1 MSSGNI
7 FIGDGVTALS
17 IITSLY
23 QKAAPIIKVLL
34 FYHKGQHMS
43 SSLNFNRLKTSQSLY
58 LRQHKDNPIHW
69 WSYGPEALDYSQ
81 KTNKP
86 IFLSI
91 GYSSC
96 HWCHV
101 MAHEAFSDQG
111 VADFLNEH
119 FTCIKVDRE
128 EFPDIDNYY
137 QKAAQLFGSNG
148 GWPLSAFL
156 LPDTRPFYVGTYFP
170 LVSKNDGP
178 NFPGLIKELKR
189 AFDQEQEQVLNNAVQ
204 VTESIKKGN
213 TPPGDVQFDGH
224 FPPPNAVLD
233 AVKEFRDEKWGGYG
247 TAPKFP
253 MYAYYEWALEQMLE
267 GMVAKEQGEFIVN
280 SLEKMLMGA
289 MNDHARGGVHR
300 YSTDEKWLVP
310 HFEKMLYDQAGFL
323 KAMTKLSLVYPSP
336 LVFDSM
342 INTLDYLENE
352 MLSDDKDGMRHFFSA
367 QDADSEGVE
376 GLYFTFSESEFEDL
390 LNAHDD
396 AEETLGKNVEKIK
409 KWFQITEKGNFEHN
423 LNVVSL
429 NPDLKEEYY
438 QQANW
443 DIVRK
448 VRRAILNER
457 KDRMPP
463 ATDNKGVAS
472 WNFMLI
478 TALVDVVQYSQIDVI
493 KRMASNL
500 INTTIEGIFKTF
512 LAVSNEGMKM
522 RHTTTVEFSH
532 PYLEDFV
539 FFAESQLRLY
549 EISANEVF
557 KQNFKDA
564 LGFCTKE
571 FLDDNNMSTRA
582 KLAEHMELYPNQD
595 YTVFD
600 ASFKSPVATYV
611 SLMRRAAVLFSDRD
625 YTDTITNLKDLVTNT
640 VLKVNPVS
648 AGESLRALTYPAE
661 AYRVMK
667 LPKSWAQREE
677 FIKFIPFFLPRFVLD
692 YHNDSN
698 ETYEI
703 CTMNACELK
712 GEGLEEFMKV
722 LTPAQE

>member
-1 MSSGNI
+1 MSS
-7 FIGDGVTALS
+7 
-17 IITSLY
+17 
-23 QKAAPIIKVLL
+23 Q
-34 FYHKGQHMS
+34 
-43 SSLNFNRLKTSQSLY
+43 LNFNRLKNSKSLY
-58 LRQHKDNPIHW
+58 LRQHQENPIHW
-69 WSYGPEALDYSQ
+69 WSYGPEALAYAQ
-81 KTNKP
+81 ENNKP

-101 MAHEAFSDQG
+101 MAHESFVDQG
-111 VADFLNEH
+111 VANFLNEH
-119 FTCIKVDRE
+119 FVAIKVDRE

-170 LVSKNDGP
+170 LTSKDNSP
-178 NFPGLIKELKR
+178 NFPDLLRELKR
-189 AFDQEQEQVLNNAVQ
+189 AFDSEKDQVEKNAIQ
-204 VTESIKKGN
+204 VTEAIKNGAI
-213 TPPGDVQFDGH
+213 PPGEVQFDGH
-224 FPPPNAVLD
+224 FPPPSGILE
-233 AVKEFRDEKWGGYG
+233 AVKEFRDTTWGGYG
-247 TAPKFP
+247 VAPKFP
-253 MYAYYEWALEQMLE
+253 TFAYYEWAIEQMLE
-267 GMVAKEQGEFIVN
+267 GMVTKEHGEFIIN
-280 SLEKMLMGA
+280 SCERMLMGA
-289 MNDHARGGVHR
+289 INDHARGGIHR

-323 KAMTKLSLVYPSP
+323 RTMTKLSLVYPSP

-352 MLSDDKDGMRHFFSA
+352 MLSDDKEGMRHFFAA

-376 GLYFTFSESEFEDL
+376 GLFFTFSEEEFEDL
-390 LNAHDD
+390 LNSNDD
-396 AEETLGKNVEKIK
+396 EQETLGKNIDKIK
-409 KWFQITEKGNFEHN
+409 AWFQITTAGNFEHN
-423 LNVVSL
+423 LNVISM
-429 NPDLKEEYY
+429 NPDLKEEFY
-438 QQANW
+438 QQENW

-448 VRRAILNER
+448 VKRAILNER
-457 KDRMPP
+457 KERMPP
-463 ATDNKGVAS
+463 VTDNKGVAS

-478 TALVDVVQYSQIDVI
+478 SALVDVVQYSQIDVI

-500 INTTIEGIFKTF
+500 INTTIEGVFKTF
-512 LAVSNEGMKM
+512 LTNSEAGMKM

-564 LGFCTKE
+564 LQFISKE
-571 FLDDNNMSTRA
+571 FLDKDKMLTRA
-582 KLAEHMELYPNQD
+582 KLAEHFELYPNQE
-595 YTVFD
+595 YNIFD

-611 SLMRRAAVLFSDRD
+611 QLMRRAAVLFSDRD
-625 YTDTITNLKDLVTNT
+625 YLDTILGLQDTLKNT
-640 VLKVNPVS
+640 ILKVNPVS

-667 LPKSWAQREE
+667 LPRAWAQKED
-677 FIKFIPFFLPRFVLD
+677 FIKFIPYFLPRFVLD
-692 YHNDSN
+692 YHDNTEVS
-698 ETYEI
+698 EPFEI
-703 CTMNACELK
+703 CTMNACEIK
-712 GEGLEEFMKV
+712 GFGFDEFV
-722 LTPAQE
+722 RILTPAQAE

>member
-1 MSSGNI
+1 MN
-7 FIGDGVTALS
+7 
-17 IITSLY
+17 SL
-23 QKAAPIIKVLL
+23 
-34 FYHKGQHMS
+34 
-43 SSLNFNRLKTSQSLY
+43 LNFNRLKTSNSLY

-69 WSYGPEALDYSQ
+69 WSYGPEALDYAQ
-81 KTNKP
+81 RKNLP

-101 MAHEAFSDQG
+101 MAHESFSDQG
-111 VADFLNEH
+111 VADFLNEN
-119 FTCIKVDRE
+119 FVCIKVDRE

-156 LPDTRPFYVGTYFP
+156 LPDTRPFYVGTYYP
-170 LVSKNDGP
+170 LTSKGEAP
-178 NFPGLIKELKR
+178 NFPGLIRELKR
-189 AFDQEQEQVLNNAVQ
+189 AFDQEKEQVDKNAVQ
-204 VTESIKKGN
+204 VTEAIKKGN
-213 TPPGDVQFDGH
+213 IPEGDVNFEGH
-224 FPPPNAVLD
+224 FPAPQAILE
-233 AVKEFRDEKWGGYG
+233 AVKEFRDETWGGYG
-247 TAPKFP
+247 SAPKFP
-253 MYAYYEWALEQMLE
+253 MFAYYEWALEQMLE
-267 GMVAKEQGEFIVN
+267 GMLSKEHGEFIVN

-300 YSTDEKWLVP
+300 YATDEKWLVP

-323 KAMTKLSLVYPSP
+323 RTMTKLSLVYPSP
-336 LVFDSM
+336 LVFDSL
-342 INTLDYLENE
+342 INTLDYLEQE
-352 MLSDDKDGMRHFFSA
+352 MLSDEKDGMRHFFSA

-376 GLYFTFSESEFEDL
+376 GLYFTFSEAEFEDL
-390 LNAHDD
+390 LNRNDD
-396 AEETLGKNVEKIK
+396 EEETLGKNSEMIK
-409 KWFQITEKGNFEHN
+409 RWFQITAQGNFEHN
-423 LNVVSL
+423 LNVISL
-429 NPDLKEEYY
+429 NPELKEEFY
-438 QQANW
+438 QQKNW
-443 DIVRK
+443 DMIRK

-457 KDRMPP
+457 KERMPP

-472 WNFMLI
+472 WNFMMI
-478 TALVDVVQYSQIDVI
+478 SALVDVVQYSQIDVI

-512 LAVSNEGMKM
+512 LINSDDGMKM
-522 RHTTTVEFSH
+522 RHTTTVDSSH

-549 EISANEVF
+549 EISANTVF
-557 KQNFKDA
+557 KQNFRDA
-564 LGFCTKE
+564 IDFVTKE
-571 FLDDNNMSTRA
+571 FLATESMSTRA
-582 KLAEHMELYPNQD
+582 KIAEHFEQYPNQD
-595 YTVFD
+595 YTFFD

-611 SLMRRAAVLFSDRD
+611 QLMRRAAVLFSERD
-625 YTDTITNLKDLVTNT
+625 YTDSILKLKDAVSQT

-648 AGESLRALTYPAE
+648 AGEGLRALTYPME

-667 LPKSWAQREE
+667 VPKLWAQRED
-677 FIKFIPFFLPRFVLD
+677 FLKFIPYFLPRFVLD
-692 YHNDSN
+692 YHDGSEGA

-712 GEGLEEFMKV
+712 GETFEEFTKV

>member
-1 MSSGNI
+1 
-7 FIGDGVTALS
+7 
-17 IITSLY
+17 
-23 QKAAPIIKVLL
+23 
-34 FYHKGQHMS
+34 MS

-58 LRQHKDNPIHW
+58 LKQHKDNPIHW
-69 WSYGPEALDYSQ
+69 WSYGPEALDYAQ
-81 KTNKP
+81 KKNLP

-101 MAHEAFSDQG
+101 MAHESFSDLS
-111 VADFLNEH
+111 VAEFLNEN
-119 FTCIKVDRE
+119 FVCIKVDRE

-156 LPDTRPFYVGTYFP
+156 LPDTRPFYVGTYYP
-170 LVSKNDGP
+170 LTSKNDAP

-189 AFDQEQEQVLNNAVQ
+189 AFDNEQEQVEKNAVQ
-204 VTESIKKGN
+204 VTEAIKKGN
-213 TPPGDVQFDGH
+213 IPEGNVDFEGH
-224 FPPPNAVLD
+224 FPAPNAVLD
-233 AVKEFRDEKWGGYG
+233 AVKEFRDLTWGGYG
-247 TAPKFP
+247 SAPKFP
-253 MYAYYEWALEQMLE
+253 MFAYYEWALEQMLE
-267 GMVAKEQGEFIVN
+267 GMVSKEQGEFIIN
-280 SLEKMLMGA
+280 SLEKMLMGGI
-289 MNDHARGGVHR
+289 NDHARGGVHR

-323 KAMTKLSLVYPSP
+323 RTMTKLSLVYPSP
-336 LVFDSM
+336 LVFDSL

-352 MLSDDKDGMRHFFSA
+352 MLSDEKEGMRHFFSA

-390 LNAHDD
+390 LNRHDD
-396 AEETLGKNVEKIK
+396 EEETLGKNSEMIK
-409 KWFQITEKGNFEHN
+409 KWFQITTAGNFEHN
-423 LNVVSL
+423 LNVISL
-429 NPDLKEEYY
+429 NPELKEEFY

-448 VRRAILNER
+448 VKRAILTER

-463 ATDNKGVAS
+463 VTDNKGVAS

-478 TALVDVVQYSQIDVI
+478 SALVDVVQYSQIDVI

-512 LAVSNEGMKM
+512 LITSHDGMKM
-522 RHTTTVEFSH
+522 RHTTTVESSQ

-549 EISANEVF
+549 EISANDVF

-564 LGFCTKE
+564 LTFVTKE
-571 FLDDNNMSTRA
+571 FLSADNLLTRA
-582 KLAEHMELYPNQD
+582 KLAEHFEQYPNQD
-595 YTVFD
+595 YTPFD
-600 ASFKSPVATYV
+600 ASFKSPVGTYV
-611 SLMRRAAVLFSDRD
+611 QLMRRAAVLFSDRD
-625 YTDTITNLKDLVTNT
+625 YTDTITQLQDSLSQTI
-640 VLKVNPVS
+640 LKVNPVS
-648 AGESLRALTYPAE
+648 SGEALRGLTYPME

-667 LPKSWAQREE
+667 VPKLWAQKEE
-677 FIKFIPFFLPRFVLD
+677 FLKFIPYFLPRFVLD
-692 YHNDSN
+692 YHDGKNGA
-698 ETYEI
+698 EMYEI

-712 GEGLEEFMKV
+712 GETFEEFITV
-722 LTPAQE
+722 LTPAQPQE

>member
-1 MSSGNI
+1 MKNS
-7 FIGDGVTALS
+7 
-17 IITSLY
+17 
-23 QKAAPIIKVLL
+23 K
-34 FYHKGQHMS
+34 
-43 SSLNFNRLKTSQSLY
+43 SLY
-58 LRQHKDNPIHW
+58 LRQHQDNPIHW
-69 WSYGPEALDYSQ
+69 WNYGPEALEYARAN
-81 KTNKP
+81 NKP

-101 MAHEAFSDQG
+101 MAHESFVDRD
-111 VADFLNEH
+111 VATFLNDH
-119 FTCIKVDRE
+119 FVAIKVDRE

-170 LVSKNDGP
+170 LTSKDNAP
-178 NFPGLIKELKR
+178 NFPDLIRELRR
-189 AFDQEQEQVLNNAVQ
+189 AYDNEKEQVEKNAVQ
-204 VTESIKKGN
+204 VTEAIKNGS
-213 TPPGDVQFDGH
+213 TPPGEVQFEGH
-224 FPPPNAVLD
+224 FPHPNGILE
-233 AVKEFRDEKWGGYG
+233 AVKEFSDKTWGGYG
-247 TAPKFP
+247 TSPKFP
-253 MYAYYEWALEQMLE
+253 TFAFYEWAIEQMLE
-267 GMVAKEQGEFIVN
+267 GMITKEHGEFIIN
-280 SLEKMLMGA
+280 SCERMLMGA
-289 MNDHARGGVHR
+289 INDHARGGMHR

-323 KAMTKLSLVYPSP
+323 RTMTKLSLVYPSP

-376 GLYFTFSESEFEDL
+376 GLYFTFSEAEFEDL
-390 LNAHDD
+390 INSNDD
-396 AEETLGKNVEKIK
+396 DQETLGKNMDKIK

-423 LNVVSL
+423 LNVISM
-429 NPDLKEEYY
+429 NPDLKEEFY
-438 QQANW
+438 QQENW
-443 DIVRK
+443 DMVRK

-457 KDRMPP
+457 KERMPP
-463 ATDNKGVAS
+463 VTDNKGVAS

-478 TALVDVVQYSQIDVI
+478 SALVDVVQYSQIDVI

-512 LAVSNEGMKM
+512 LTNAETGMKM

-539 FFAESQLRLY
+539 FFAESQLRLF
-549 EISANEVF
+549 EISANDVF

-564 LGFCTKE
+564 LLFVSKE
-571 FLDDNNMSTRA
+571 FLDKDKMLTRA
-582 KLAEHMELYPNQD
+582 KLAEHFEMYPNQE
-595 YTVFD
+595 YNLFD
-600 ASFKSPVATYV
+600 ASFKSPVATYIQ
-611 SLMRRAAVLFSDRD
+611 LMRRAAVLFGDRD
-625 YTDTITNLKDLVTNT
+625 YLDTILGLKDTVTNT

-661 AYRVMK
+661 AFRVMK
-667 LPKSWAQREE
+667 LPRAWAQRDD
-677 FIKFIPFFLPRFVLD
+677 FIKFIPYFLPRFVLD
-692 YHNDSN
+692 YHDIADTN
-698 ETYEI
+698 EPFEI
-703 CTMNACELK
+703 CTMNACEMK
-712 GEGLEEFMKV
+712 GNGFEEFTRI

>member
-1 MSSGNI
+1 
-7 FIGDGVTALS
+7 
-17 IITSLY
+17 
-23 QKAAPIIKVLL
+23 
-34 FYHKGQHMS
+34 MS

-69 WSYGPEALDYSQ
+69 WSYGPEALDYAQ
-81 KTNKP
+81 KNNLP

-101 MAHEAFSDQG
+101 MAHESFSDTF
-111 VADFLNEH
+111 VASFLNEN
-119 FTCIKVDRE
+119 FVCIKVDRE

-137 QKAAQLFGSNG
+137 QKAAQLFGNNG

-156 LPDTRPFYVGTYFP
+156 LPDTRPFFVGTYYP
-170 LVSKNDGP
+170 LTSKEDSP

-189 AFDQEQEQVLNNAVQ
+189 AFDSEKDQVEKNAVQ
-204 VTESIKKGN
+204 VTEAIKKGN
-213 TPPGDVQFDGH
+213 TPEGEVKFEGH
-224 FPPPNAVLD
+224 FPAPQAIME

-247 TAPKFP
+247 SAPKFP
-253 MYAYYEWALEQMLE
+253 MYSYYEWAIEQMLE
-267 GMVAKEQGEFIVN
+267 GMIPKEHGEFIVN
-280 SLEKMLMGA
+280 SMEKMLMGA

-323 KAMTKLSLVYPSP
+323 RTITKLSLVYPSP
-336 LVFDSM
+336 LVFDSL
-342 INTLDYLENE
+342 INTLDYLEQE

-376 GLYFTFSESEFEDL
+376 GLYFTFSETEFEDL
-390 LNAHDD
+390 LNRHDD
-396 AEETLGKNVEKIK
+396 EEETLGKNSEMIK
-409 KWFQITEKGNFEHN
+409 KWFQITAKGNFEHN
-423 LNVVSL
+423 LNVISM
-429 NPDLKEEYY
+429 NPELKEEFYL
-438 QQANW
+438 QKNW
-443 DIVRK
+443 DIIRK
-448 VRRAILNER
+448 VRRALFNER

-478 TALVDVVQYSQIDVI
+478 SALVDVVQYSQIDII
-493 KRMASNL
+493 KKMASNL
-500 INTTIEGIFKTF
+500 INTTIEGIFRTF
-512 LAVSNEGMKM
+512 LINDENGMKM
-522 RHTTTVEFSH
+522 RHTTTVETSH

-549 EISANEVF
+549 EISANDVF

-564 LGFCTKE
+564 LDFVTKE
-571 FLDDNNMSTRA
+571 FLHADVMSTRA
-582 KLAEHMELYPNQD
+582 KVAEHFEQYPNQD
-595 YTVFD
+595 YTFFD

-611 SLMRRAAVLFSDRD
+611 QMMRRAAVLFSDRD
-625 YTDTITNLKDLVTNT
+625 YTDAIIQLKDTMSQT

-648 AGESLRALTYPAE
+648 SGEGLRALTYPME

-667 LPKSWAQREE
+667 IPRSWAQRED
-677 FIKFIPFFLPRFVLD
+677 FLKFIPFFLPRFVLD
-692 YHNDSN
+692 YHNGEN
-698 ETYEI
+698 GAETYEI

-712 GEGLEEFMKV
+712 GDTFEEFVKV